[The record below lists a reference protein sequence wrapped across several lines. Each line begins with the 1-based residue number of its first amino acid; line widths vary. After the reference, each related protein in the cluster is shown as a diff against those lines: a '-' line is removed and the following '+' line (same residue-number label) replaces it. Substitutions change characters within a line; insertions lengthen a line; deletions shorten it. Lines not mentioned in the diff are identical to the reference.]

1 MIEEPDHPPAP
12 FGKRETGR
20 ADLITQKI
28 DKLGVVIALIAMPAL
43 LFVPFVTF
51 KANRIVQ
58 GQPVWFFSA
67 LPTWAAACFTL
78 VVIAVLMSAISK
90 AGVLVRMIAAC
101 LGLVTV
107 LIAIGLA
114 ASFLTPEGNSFARVS
129 TATGFWILLFAF
141 SMLLIDALA
150 RLRPRPLVRIFLLLA
165 GLVLLVLL
173 ARSGVWNE
181 LSLLKEFRSRADS
194 FWREAWRH
202 LALAV
207 GSLVTAFAIGLPLG
221 ILCYRV
227 ERLRAAI
234 LNVLN
239 VIQTIPSIALFGLLI
254 APLGWIAANLPGASE
269 LGIRGVGSA
278 PAFIALVLYALLPI
292 VANTVSGLTGVD
304 AAVSNAAKG
313 LGMTDSQ
320 ILRRIELPLA
330 MPAILTAIRIVLVQ
344 NIGMATIAA
353 LIGGGGFGVFV
364 FQGIGQ
370 TATDLV
376 LLGALPTVA
385 LALSAAVIMDAL
397 TELATR
403 ARKEISAA

>member
-1 MIEEPDHPPAP
+1 
-12 FGKRETGR
+12 
-20 ADLITQKI
+20 
-28 DKLGVVIALIAMPAL
+28 MPTL

-58 GQPVWFFSA
+58 GQPVWVFSA
-67 LPTWAAACFTL
+67 LPTWAAACLML
-78 VVIAVLMSAISK
+78 VVIAVLVSAILK
-90 AGVLVRMIAAC
+90 AGVLVRMTAAC

-129 TATGFWILLFAF
+129 TATGFWMLLFAF
-141 SMLLIDALA
+141 AMLLIDALA
-150 RLRPRPLVRIFLLLA
+150 RLRPRPLARILLLLA
-165 GLVLLVLL
+165 GLALLGLL
-173 ARSGVWNE
+173 ARIGVWNE
-181 LSLLKEFRSRADS
+181 LSLLKEFSSRADS
-194 FWREAWRH
+194 FWREGWRH

-207 GSLVTAFAIGLPLG
+207 GSLVIAFAFGLPLG

-269 LGIRGVGSA
+269 LGIRGIGAA

-292 VANTVSGLTGVD
+292 VANTVSGLVGVD

-313 LGMTDSQ
+313 LGMTDGQ

-385 LALSAAVIMDAL
+385 LALCAAVIMDAL

-403 ARKEISAA
+403 ARKEIATA

>member
-1 MIEEPDHPPAP
+1 MKP
-12 FGKRETGR
+12 GR
-20 ADLITQKI
+20 VDLIKQRI
-28 DKLGVVIALIAMPAL
+28 DKLGAVIALIAMPAL

-51 KANRIVQ
+51 KANRIVH
-58 GQPVWFFSA
+58 GQPVSVYSA
-67 LPTWAAACFTL
+67 LPTWAAACLTGVTFG
-78 VVIAVLMSAISK
+78 VLLSAMIK
-90 AGVLVRMIAAC
+90 TGVLVRVLAAC

-114 ASFLTPEGNSFARVS
+114 AIHLTPDGNSFVRVS
-129 TATGFWILLFAF
+129 TASGFWLMLFAL

-150 RLRPRPLVRIFLLLA
+150 RLRPQPVARMLLLLG
-165 GLVLLVLL
+165 GLLTIAAFVM
-173 ARSGVWNE
+173 SGLWNE
-181 LSLLKEFRSRADS
+181 LSLLKEFSTRADG

-207 GSLVTAFAIGLPLG
+207 GSLLAAFAIGLPLG

-227 ERLRAAI
+227 EKARAAI
-234 LNVLN
+234 LSLLN
-239 VIQTIPSIALFGLLI
+239 IIQTVPSIALFGLLI
-254 APLGWIAANLPGASE
+254 APLGWIAANLAGASE
-269 LGIRGVGSA
+269 LGIRGIGAA

-292 VANTVSGLTGVD
+292 VANTVSGLVGVD

-313 LGMTDSQ
+313 LGMTDGQ

-385 LALSAAVIMDAL
+385 LALCAAVIMDAL

-403 ARKEISAA
+403 ARKETATA

>member
-1 MIEEPDHPPAP
+1 M
-12 FGKRETGR
+12 KQR
-20 ADLITQKI
+20 I
-28 DKLGVVIALIAMPAL
+28 DKLGAVIALIAMPAL

-51 KANRIVQ
+51 KANRIVH
-58 GQPVWFFSA
+58 GQPVSVYSA
-67 LPTWAAACFTL
+67 LPTWAAACLTGVTFG
-78 VVIAVLMSAISK
+78 VLLSAMIK
-90 AGVLVRMIAAC
+90 TGVLVRVLAAC

-114 ASFLTPEGNSFARVS
+114 AIHLTPDGNSFVRVS
-129 TATGFWILLFAF
+129 TASGFWLMLFAL

-150 RLRPRPLVRIFLLLA
+150 RLRPQPVARMLLLLG
-165 GLVLLVLL
+165 GLLTIAAFVM
-173 ARSGVWNE
+173 SGLWNE
-181 LSLLKEFRSRADS
+181 LSLLKEFSTRADG

-207 GSLVTAFAIGLPLG
+207 GSLLAAFAIGLPLG

-227 ERLRAAI
+227 EKARAAI
-234 LNVLN
+234 LSLLN
-239 VIQTIPSIALFGLLI
+239 IIQTVPSIALFGLLI
-254 APLGWIAANLPGASE
+254 APLGWIAANLAGASE
-269 LGIRGVGSA
+269 LGIRGIGAA

-292 VANTVSGLTGVD
+292 VANTVSGLVGVD

-313 LGMTDSQ
+313 LGMTDGQ

-385 LALSAAVIMDAL
+385 LALCAAVIMDAL

-403 ARKEISAA
+403 ARKETATA

>member
-1 MIEEPDHPPAP
+1 M
-12 FGKRETGR
+12 K
-20 ADLITQKI
+20 QKI
-28 DKLGVVIALIAMPAL
+28 DKLGVVIALIAMPTL

-58 GQPVWFFSA
+58 GQPVWVFSA
-67 LPTWAAACFTL
+67 LPTWAAACLML
-78 VVIAVLMSAISK
+78 VVIAVLVSAILK
-90 AGVLVRMIAAC
+90 AGVLVRMTAAC

-129 TATGFWILLFAF
+129 TATGFWMLLFAF
-141 SMLLIDALA
+141 AMLLIDALA
-150 RLRPRPLVRIFLLLA
+150 RLRPRPLARILLLLA
-165 GLVLLVLL
+165 GLALLGLL
-173 ARSGVWNE
+173 ARIGVWNE
-181 LSLLKEFRSRADS
+181 LSLLKEFSSRADS
-194 FWREAWRH
+194 FWREGWRH

-207 GSLVTAFAIGLPLG
+207 GSLVIAFAFGLPLG

-269 LGIRGVGSA
+269 LGIRGIGAA

-292 VANTVSGLTGVD
+292 VANTVSGLVGVD

-313 LGMTDSQ
+313 LGMTDGQ

-385 LALSAAVIMDAL
+385 LALCAAVIMDAL

-403 ARKEISAA
+403 ARKEIATA